1 MADNKGLK
9 IVQVIP
15 PLNEGIGLA
24 INNRLIKASHIN

>member
-1 MADNKGLK
+1 LK